1 MPISIGDSWLK
12 YERAAEHFNALALD
26 TEAYLESGP
35 QWSVA
40 VRVPEAGVLEQE
52 FEVDPPPP
60 ARLGTIVGD
69 IAHNLRSAL
78 DVAAWQLALDHDE
91 ANAISNQRRVYFP
104 LYSDPHQF
112 RGAKSLQFFSDQAR
126 TAIERHQPFHVG
138 NTALLWLHEISNAD
152 KHRVTTFSLAGMGAI
167 SGDDSGVTAFSPHL
181 RFGSADGHLGLIG
194 IRAMIAAV
202 GAVLQDL
209 DDQFGAG
216 PPDIDAILDDL
227 PDKP

>member
-12 YERAAEHFNALALD
+12 YERAAEHFNVLVLD
-26 TEAYLESGP
+26 VEAYVESGP

-60 ARLGTIVGD
+60 PRLGTIVGD

-91 ANAISNQRRVYFP
+91 ANAISNQPRVYFP
-104 LYSDPHQF
+104 LYSDPDGF
-112 RGAKSLQFFSDQAR
+112 GRATSLRFFSDQAR
-126 TAIERHQPFHVG
+126 AVIERHQPFHAG
-138 NTALLWLHEISNAD
+138 NVALLWLHEISNAD

-167 SGDDSGVTAFSPHL
+167 SGDESGVTAFSPHL

-202 GAVLQDL
+202 GAVLQAL

-227 PDKP
+227 PDRP